1 MVEVVAGSGERA
13 DQERPASTMLI
24 RNSRD
29 VAIRVTPGHFAL
41 RRLILLQ
48 EIPTVDLAAV
58 HIQLQLIQQVGRE
71 LDIAFAST
79 KELIKSVVRLF
90 LAGMTV
96 IAEVCRQ
103 TLADQCSAIL
113 NPCSQPC

>member
-1 MVEVVAGSGERA
+1 MVQVVAGSRERA
-13 DQERPASTMLI
+13 DQERSAPTMLI

-29 VAIRVTPGHFAL
+29 VAIRVAPGHFAP

-58 HIQLQLIQQVGRE
+58 HIQLQLVQQVGRE

-79 KELIKSVVRLF
+79 EELIKSVVWLF
-90 LAGMTV
+90 LTGMTM
-96 IAEVCRQ
+96 IAEVRGQ
-103 TLADQCSAIL
+103 TFAD
-113 NPCSQPC
+113 